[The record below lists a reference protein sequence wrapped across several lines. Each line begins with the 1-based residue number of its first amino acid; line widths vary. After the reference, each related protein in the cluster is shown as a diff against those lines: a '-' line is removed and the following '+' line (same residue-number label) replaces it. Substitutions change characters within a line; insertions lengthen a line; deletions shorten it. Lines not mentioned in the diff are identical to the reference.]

1 MPQIIKH
8 ANPEIHE
15 AGFSEDT
22 AAQMRAL
29 IQVVLFRRITLK
41 HQ

>member
-1 MPQIIKH
+1 MPEIIKH

-15 AGFSEDT
+15 AGFPEDT

>member
-15 AGFSEDT
+15 AGLPGAT
-22 AAQMRAL
+22 AAQRRAL